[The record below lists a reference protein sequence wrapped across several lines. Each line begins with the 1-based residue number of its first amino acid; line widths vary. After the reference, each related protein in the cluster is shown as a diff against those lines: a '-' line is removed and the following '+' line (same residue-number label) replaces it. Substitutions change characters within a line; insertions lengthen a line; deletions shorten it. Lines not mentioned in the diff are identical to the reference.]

1 MLNFNFKEIDIFGL
15 KAMQEQGQVRVI
27 DVRTEGEVTHGKI
40 EGALHIPLH
49 LIPLRITE
57 LHGEVPAVLYC
68 RSGARSAQACAFL
81 NAQGIGNVLNLQGG
95 IMAWMSAGF
104 ALAA

>member
-1 MLNFNFKEIDIFGL
+1 MLNFNVKEVDIFGL
-15 KAMQEQGQVRVI
+15 KTMQDQGQVRVI
-27 DVRTEGEVTHGKI
+27 DVRTEGELVHGKI

-49 LIPLRITE
+49 LIPLRLTE
-57 LHGEVPAVLYC
+57 LHGDVPAVLYC

-95 IMAWMSAGF
+95 IMAWLNAGF
-104 ALAA
+104 ALTA

>member
-1 MLNFNFKEIDIFGL
+1 MLNHNVKEVDIFSL
-15 KAMQEQGQVRVI
+15 KAMQDQGHVRVI
-27 DVRTEGEVTHGKI
+27 DVRTEGEVAHGKI

-57 LHGEVPAVLYC
+57 LHSDVTAVLYC

-81 NAQGIGNVLNLQGG
+81 NAQGISNVLNLQGG

>member
-1 MLNFNFKEIDIFGL
+1 MLNFNVKEVDIFGL
-15 KAMQEQGQVRVI
+15 KAMQDQGQVRVI
-27 DVRTEGEVTHGKI
+27 DVRTEGELMHGKI

-49 LIPLRITE
+49 LIPLRLTE
-57 LHGEVPAVLYC
+57 LHGDVPAVLYC

-95 IMAWMSAGF
+95 IMAWLNAGF
-104 ALAA
+104 ALTA